1 MSILPNQVDHD
12 NALLIC
18 RERRPT
24 DDERRTLDMV
34 VRAYDV
40 GAELQ
45 SEWLERAR
53 SIMRQHQ
60 MERVG

>member
-1 MSILPNQVDHD
+1 MSIHPNQVDHD

-18 RERRPT
+18 RDRRPT
-24 DDERRTLDMV
+24 DDERRTLDLV
-34 VRAYDV
+34 VRAYVV

-60 MERVG
+60 MDRVG

>member
-1 MSILPNQVDHD
+1 MSIHPNQGDHD

-40 GAELQ
+40 GAALQ
-45 SEWLERAR
+45 SAWLERAR
-53 SIMRQHQ
+53 SIMRRHQ
-60 MERVG
+60 MDRVG

>member
-1 MSILPNQVDHD
+1 MSIHPNQVDHD

-18 RERRPT
+18 RERGPT

-40 GAELQ
+40 GAELR